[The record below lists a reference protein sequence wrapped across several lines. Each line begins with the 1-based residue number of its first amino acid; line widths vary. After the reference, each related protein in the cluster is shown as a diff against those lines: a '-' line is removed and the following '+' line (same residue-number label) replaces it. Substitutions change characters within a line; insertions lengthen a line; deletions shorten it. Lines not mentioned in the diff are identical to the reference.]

1 MKKLSVGAWISC
13 IAALIAIVGF
23 IAYTNNVGGEGYYQ
37 GAAVSNL
44 GLYVW
49 GAALCLIVS
58 IVLNLVASGKVIDIV
73 TGILRI
79 AAPVLLA
86 VALMNLVAGRVD
98 GLGYIYFSNADVAK
112 EVQTPANMGSALTAI
127 WNMGF
132 LGVSML
138 VAIIGAFFGMR
149 KKNA

>member
-13 IAALIAIVGF
+13 IAALLAIVGF
-23 IAYTNNVGGEGYYQ
+23 FAYNNNVGGEGYYQ
-37 GAAVSNL
+37 GATVNNF

-49 GAALCLIVS
+49 GAVACLFLAIALSL
-58 IVLNLVASGKVIDIV
+58 AGSGKVIEII
-73 TGILRI
+73 TGIFRI

-86 VALMNLVAGRVD
+86 VAIMNLVAGRVD

-112 EVQTPANMGSALTAI
+112 EVQTPANLGSALTAI

-138 VAIIGAFFGMR
+138 AAIIGAFFSLN
-149 KKNA
+149 KKIA